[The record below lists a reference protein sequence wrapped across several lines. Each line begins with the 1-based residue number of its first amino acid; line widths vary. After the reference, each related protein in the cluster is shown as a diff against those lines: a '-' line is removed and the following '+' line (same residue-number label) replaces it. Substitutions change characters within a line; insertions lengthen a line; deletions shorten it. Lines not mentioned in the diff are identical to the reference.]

1 MVLYHYTICVGFLLH
16 RLMNFVSY
24 LRVLLLGYFFIYSG
38 ISSNCTYFD
47 VSTQPVLGSYD
58 LRILLESLLT
68 AYVIIHWHTVF

>member
-1 MVLYHYTICVGFLLH
+1 
-16 RLMNFVSY
+16 MNFVSY

-38 ISSNCTYFD
+38 ISSYCTYFD

-68 AYVIIHWHTVF
+68 AYVIIHWHMVF